1 MSTSTPSPLS
11 ALYQTVVQE
20 ELGFV
25 ARVDDE
31 GDVVFKHPDLGTLY
45 ISLSEA
51 DPEFLR
57 LVYPSFVAGN
67 ELGLT
72 RARFLEAINTVNNR
86 CKAIKLTLPQDQVD
100 RPARVS
106 SAVESFVAGR
116 DTMPT
121 EALIRAIIERCVS
134 AIRHGAAELL
144 KESVEMKQAA
154 Q

>member
-25 ARVDDE
+25 ANVDDE

-45 ISLSEA
+45 ISLSES

-57 LVYPSFVAGN
+57 LIYPSFVAAD

-72 RARFLEAINTVNNR
+72 RAQFLEAINTVNHR
-86 CKAIKLTLPQDQVD
+86 CKAIKLTLPQEQAD
-100 RPARVS
+100 RAVRAS
-106 SAVESFVAGR
+106 LAVESFVAGR

-121 EALIRAIIERCVS
+121 EALIRAIIDRCMS
-134 AIRHGAAELL
+134 AIRHGAGELV
-144 KESVEMKQAA
+144 KEAMEMKQAA